1 MNRRGFLRG
10 AGVAGTAA
18 VAAASA
24 AASFP
29 KPAISQNRIRWR
41 MQTTW
46 AANAP
51 LLATGP
57 DIFAQHVERAS
68 GGRLSVQVYAA
79 GEIAPPFGVMDAVA
93 DGALDAGHGYP
104 AFWVGKLPAI
114 QFLSPVPF
122 GLTTQEQNAWFDYGG
137 GQEISDRIYAELGVK
152 FFPSGNTSVQGAGW
166 FNKELNSMADF
177 SGLRMRIGGLAA
189 KVLTSVG
196 ATPVQIP
203 LGEVPQALQTGA
215 IDGADFVGPYND
227 LAFGL
232 HRVARY
238 YYWPG
243 CFEPCGVLDC
253 FINLASWDA
262 LDDDLKEIVRGANAL
277 ANQVV
282 VSEFVAKNAQGLKSI
297 QEDPNVEVKLFSAE
311 VLKTLGEATRDVLA
325 AEAEADPLSGEIY
338 RSLMDFRRTVMPY
351 TNISELA
358 FMQSRLD
365 LPDFG

>member
-1 MNRRGFLRG
+1 MNRRGFMRG
-10 AGVAGTAA
+10 AGLAGTAA
-18 VAAASA
+18 VAAAASA
-24 AASFP
+24 FP
-29 KPAISQNRIRWR
+29 KPALSQGRIRWR

-68 GGRLSVQVYAA
+68 GGRLSVQVFSA
-79 GEIAPPFGVMDAVA
+79 GEVTPPFGVMDAVA

-104 AFWVGKLPAI
+104 AFWAGKLSAI
-114 QFLSPVPF
+114 QFLSPIPF

-137 GQEISDRIYAELGVK
+137 GQEITDRIYAQLGVK

-177 SGLRMRIGGLAA
+177 NGLKMRIGGLAA
-189 KVLTSVG
+189 KVLQAVG

-215 IDGADFVGPYND
+215 IDGADFVGPFND

-253 FINLASWDA
+253 FINLNSWEA

-282 VSEFVAKNAQGLKSI
+282 ISEFVAKNAQALKTI
-297 QEDPNVEVKLFSAE
+297 QDDPGVEVKLFSAE

-325 AEAEADPLSGEIY
+325 ETAQADDLSREVY
-338 RSLMDFRRTVMPY
+338 ESLTSFRRTVMPY